1 MNASQVITYKNRQDG
16 GREFLNWD
24 LHVQVQN
31 CLFHLQSQT
40 QLQNCLFHL
49 QSQTQLKSMVRFR
62 LWVLEIIMNYIFFSV
77 SHHFKKRNGH
87 EILFHWNPPKIYKMS
102 SASTIQSEWSK
113 ISMTD
118 TCGNR
123 SRSLFQCRTVS
134 VDNIVW
140 SGFICRRFALRRNS
154 TGNQIWWDIKY
165 FYKRSAL
172 INCEII
178 TI

>member
-16 GREFLNWD
+16 GRQFLNWD
-24 LHVQVQN
+24 LHVQV
-31 CLFHLQSQT
+31 
-40 QLQNCLFHL
+40 QNCLFHL

-77 SHHFKKRNGH
+77 SHRFKKRNGH
-87 EILFHWNPPKIYKMS
+87 EILFHYNPPKIYKMS

-123 SRSLFQCRTVS
+123 SRSLFQCRTVIS

-140 SGFICRRFALRRNS
+140 SGFICRRFALGRNS
-154 TGNQIWWDIKY
+154 TGNRIWWEIKY